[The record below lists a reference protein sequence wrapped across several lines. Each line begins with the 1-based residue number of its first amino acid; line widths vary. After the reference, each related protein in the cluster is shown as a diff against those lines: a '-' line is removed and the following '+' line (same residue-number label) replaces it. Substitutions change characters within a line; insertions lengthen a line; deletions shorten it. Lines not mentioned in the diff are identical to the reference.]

1 MVRCLGRQQ
10 QSIPMDSKIEQ
21 QCREAGLKLTGQR
34 RLIAK
39 VLSEAKDHPS
49 AADLYRRCLEVD
61 PRISLS
67 TLYRTLRTLEEA
79 RIIQSHDFGE
89 GHARFE
95 LCPSQP
101 HDHLIDLVSGD
112 VHEFQHPD
120 LERLK
125 QFIAKEF
132 GYDVVR
138 HRIEVYAVPLKP
150 SHAKRRRAR

>member
-1 MVRCLGRQQ
+1 METR
-10 QSIPMDSKIEQ
+10 IEQ

-34 RLIAK
+34 RTIAR
-39 VLSEAKDHPS
+39 VLTDATDHPS
-49 AADLYRRCLEVD
+49 ANELFKRCSAID
-61 PRISLS
+61 AKISLS
-67 TLYRTLRTLEEA
+67 TLYRTLRAMEEA

-95 LCPSQP
+95 VRSEEP
-101 HDHLIDLVSGD
+101 HDHLIDMVSGD

-138 HRIEVYAVPLKP
+138 HRVELYAVPIKQA
-150 SHAKRRRAR
+150 HGRRRRGA